1 MVEASWIVREAGGEL
16 DLWVFT
22 PPCRA
27 YSQLN
32 RHRTWGR
39 ALLELERIKHM
50 FLFAHVSTPKVVGL
64 ENVSASES
72 AAAIS
77 SIVVGLN
84 TYRWYG
90 QEVSADVHAGAS
102 IRRKGYFCWDGIKM

>member
-39 ALLELERIKHM
+39 ALIELERIKHM

-90 QEVSADVHAGAS
+90 SGGVSGCP
-102 IRRKGYFCWDGIKM
+102 CWSLY